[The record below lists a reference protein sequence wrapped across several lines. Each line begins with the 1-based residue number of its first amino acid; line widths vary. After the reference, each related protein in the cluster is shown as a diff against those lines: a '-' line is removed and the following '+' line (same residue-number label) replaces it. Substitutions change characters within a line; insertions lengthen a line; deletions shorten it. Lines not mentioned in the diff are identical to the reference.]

1 MLRCL
6 LAEQIKML
14 LYREGVRRE
23 CHREQ
28 GWLSGLG
35 GWGGDLPTMLR
46 GRKLWKGSRKV
57 DFGSSEEGPAS
68 GTKQED
74 EV

>member
-1 MLRCL
+1 MPQR
-6 LAEQIKML
+6 AGMAQ
-14 LYREGVRRE
+14 
-23 CHREQ
+23 
-28 GWLSGLG
+28 WAG
-35 GWGGDLPTMLR
+35 GWGGDLPTMLS

-57 DFGSSEEGPAS
+57 DSGSSEEGLAS